1 MILLVDWHSGS
12 SIHASTV
19 SVWVAIDCK
28 KHVDNLEH
36 FDLRVQSS
44 IWSLSLGDTA
54 CWVSGTATLRPAVL
68 PYNTQR
74 IKVASWS
81 DNGRCG
87 RNHNQMCLLIRLK
100 WWHEWPVSV
109 SKSELLGWF
118 WAQILLH
125 KLLINKRTGLLVL
138 GQELLVNNPKLD
150 ICFSRTNSCA
160 SWLGD
165 NWSIKI
171 KRIQKSH
178 CHSMHQYAISIEN
191 KWSWQIIKVTKCF
204 IHVYSPSLKMGGWKT
219 TSFWDGFLAGA
230 MWVSGS
236 VNPHDSASMSEL
248 STSAALARSAQEAKY
263 LGDRALTQS
272 PTTFICC
279 LLYPSLTQQHCRCRP
294 VQSSQASNQI
304 IYCTIDIPVPSERPR

>member
-36 FDLRVQSS
+36 LDLRVQSS

-87 RNHNQMCLLIRLK
+87 RNHNQNFRLIRLK
-100 WWHEWPVSV
+100 WWHEWPVWV

-118 WAQILLH
+118 LAQILLH
-125 KLLINKRTGLLVL
+125 KLLINKRTGLLY
-138 GQELLVNNPKLD
+138 
-150 ICFSRTNSCA
+150 
-160 SWLGD
+160 W
-165 NWSIKI
+165 
-171 KRIQKSH
+171 
-178 CHSMHQYAISIEN
+178 
-191 KWSWQIIKVTKCF
+191 
-204 IHVYSPSLKMGGWKT
+204 
-219 TSFWDGFLAGA
+219 FWDRSSLSITRNWIFVFQEQILVQAG
-230 MWVSGS
+230 
-236 VNPHDSASMSEL
+236 
-248 STSAALARSAQEAKY
+248 
-263 LGDRALTQS
+263 
-272 PTTFICC
+272 
-279 LLYPSLTQQHCRCRP
+279 
-294 VQSSQASNQI
+294 
-304 IYCTIDIPVPSERPR
+304 